1 MTVLQRTDLTTSQK
15 IQCAAAAVAGQHA
28 HGSKTALSETY
39 EISRP
44 TVYAVGAAAESVLR
58 SHFESPLLQGAA
70 VDVRVDDA
78 QLRRAVV
85 ALRVLAPNAIRPI
98 EDLVPLLYP
107 GVKVSYGTIQQMLVE
122 AEARAA
128 RFNAQASLG
137 GVEAGALDEMF
148 SQGEPVLAG
157 VDLDSGY
164 LFGLSLSATRDGE
177 AWAELLREGQ
187 CQGLELSVVVKDAAR
202 GIAAGVSEVFPQAEQ
217 RDDCFHVLYEMNK
230 VRRRLERR
238 AYGAIEREGEALG
251 RLGKIRAC
259 DKVHRRKAKH
269 ALRRARR
276 ECAEAIERFDA
287 FEAAMDTLR
296 GALECVDINTGE
308 LHRPEHVQ
316 ALIEGV
322 AQRIESLGVG
332 ECAKLAKYLRN
343 RAPGLVLAQKSVL
356 PRLEALAEP
365 WSAQAVSLA
374 CLCWYL
380 VRALHKRPARA
391 RHRALSRHLL
401 AAYGALQDRLGAASA
416 SLLEAVEAV
425 LHQRHRASSAIE
437 GFNASA
443 RGVGRAVAAQ
453 AVSLASAGTWSGRC
467 TSVLR
472 APGIVRCLVICSPPT
487 GHCKT
492 AWRGERIAARGRR
505 GGAAP
510 APSRLERHRGVQC
523 GTAPLSLCAQRCYP
537 RLSRPVP
544 CLVQSAHAALGT
556 AQGDQR
562 SRVPDRTAGPR
573 LAHAARLSALA
584 DTALIHGRCRALALL
599 DTPRPRAL
607 RASGQVRSC
616 V

>member
-1 MTVLQRTDLTTSQK
+1 M
-15 IQCAAAAVAGQHA
+15 
-28 HGSKTALSETY
+28 
-39 EISRP
+39 
-44 TVYAVGAAAESVLR
+44 
-58 SHFESPLLQGAA
+58 
-70 VDVRVDDA
+70 
-78 QLRRAVV
+78 
-85 ALRVLAPNAIRPI
+85 ALRVLAPNALRPI
-98 EDLVPLLYP
+98 EDLAPLLYP

-122 AEARAA
+122 AEGRAA
-128 RFNAQASLG
+128 RFNAQVSLA

-202 GIAAGVSEVFPQAEQ
+202 GIAAGVSEVCPHAEQ
-217 RDDCFHVLYEMNK
+217 RDDCFHVLYEMHK

-238 AYGAIEREGEALG
+238 AYGAIERASEALG

-259 DKVHRRKAKH
+259 DKARRRKAKH
-269 ALRRARR
+269 ALSRARC
-276 ECAEAIERFDA
+276 ECAEAIGR
-287 FEAAMDTLR
+287 FEAAVDTLR
-296 GALECVDINTGE
+296 GALECVDIDTGE

-322 AQRIESLGVG
+322 ARRIESLGVG

-380 VRALHKRPARA
+380 VRALHKRPPPRPG
-391 RHRALSRHLL
+391 SC
-401 AAYGALQDRLGAASA
+401 
-416 SLLEAVEAV
+416 AVS
-425 LHQRHRASSAIE
+425 SSARRLR
-437 GFNASA
+437 GPA
-443 RGVGRAVAAQ
+443 RP
-453 AVSLASAGTWSGRC
+453 AG
-467 TSVLR
+467 
-472 APGIVRCLVICSPPT
+472 
-487 GHCKT
+487 
-492 AWRGERIAARGRR
+492 RGERCAARGRR

-523 GTAPLSLCAQRCYP
+523 GIAPLSLRAQGRHP
-537 RLSRPVP
+537 GLSRPVP
-544 CLVQSAHAALGT
+544 CLVQSTHAALGT
-556 AQGDQR
+556 AQGEQR
-562 SRVPDRTAGPR
+562 SPVPDRTASPR

-584 DTALIHGRCRALALL
+584 DTALIHRRCRALASL
-599 DTPRPRAL
+599 DPLDPEHCVPRDGATRVCKDESPDFDRCPTGSESVRSKGDEDDDANSVFC
-607 RASGQVRSC
+607 RASAGFALYHRPLHHLVTERFPGSGPIAST
-616 V
+616 